1 MKFIQLPFANAKIA
15 FIKGNRS
22 VNGKRLLESIRKYGV
37 LRPIDIIPYGEIKDQ
52 NITLV
57 DIQTG
62 KVIENP
68 SDDYLVVL
76 DGQHRTFCKLQ
87 LFNEHRESQVE
98 NCNEDDCSDNS
109 INANL
114 YNACDLLGLHPLTF
128 ISILNSETKDWS
140 ANDFIDSAHVRNG
153 NDVIVKTVFTLKS
166 LGFSNSNIGRVLF
179 FDHKAMKP
187 AALADYVDGNID
199 LAADMQRERGL
210 EVLRLLVDKGFS
222 VNFLK
227 KRYMMEAIIKSYTS
241 GKFNDFLTKISYVSA
256 ETITNIEKDMTPINY
271 DDGDI
276 KKKIDACYK
285 ITSKQQDVVPFV
297 IDSSEE
303 RFMENLTFFQS
314 MASEIA
320 SKKKSKARSIR
331 SARNQ
336 DIKLEDVR

>member
-22 VNGKRLLESIRKYGV
+22 VNEKRLLESIRKYGV
-37 LRPIDIIPYGEIKDQ
+37 LSPIHIIPYGEIKDQ

-76 DGQHRTFCKLQ
+76 DGQHRTICKLQ

-114 YNACDLLGLHPLTF
+114 YNACDLMGLHPLTY
-128 ISILNSETKDWS
+128 ISILNSSTKDWS

-187 AALADYVDGNID
+187 AALADHVDGNID
-199 LAADMQRERGL
+199 LATDMQRERGL

-241 GKFNDFLTKISYVSA
+241 GKFNEFLTKISYVSA
-256 ETITNIEKDMTPINY
+256 EAIINIEKVMTPTSY
-271 DDGDI
+271 DNGGI
-276 KKKIDACYK
+276 KKAIDACYK
-285 ITSKQQDVVPFV
+285 ETCQQQDVVPFV
-297 IDSSEE
+297 INSSEE

-314 MASEIA
+314 MASEIV

>member
-1 MKFIQLPFANAKIA
+1 MEKKIEFTNSKIA

-22 VNGKRLLESIRKYGV
+22 VHEKRLLESISKYGV
-37 LRPIDIIPYGEIKDQ
+37 LHPIDVIPYGEIKDLNVTLIDVHTG
-52 NITLV
+52 NI
-57 DIQTG
+57 
-62 KVIENP
+62 IENP
-68 SDDYLVVL
+68 SDDYLVIL
-76 DGQHRTFCKLQ
+76 DGQHRTVCALN
-87 LFNEHRESQVE
+87 LFYGQQESQE
-98 NCNEDDCSDNS
+98 EGSNEGTCVKDF
-109 INANL
+109 INAKV
-114 YNACDLLGLHPLTF
+114 YNASDLMGLHPLTY
-128 ISILNSETKDWS
+128 ISILNSSTKDWS

-187 AALADYVDGNID
+187 AALADHVDGNID
-199 LAADMQRERGL
+199 LATDMQRERGL

-241 GKFNDFLTKISYVSA
+241 GKFNEFLTKISYVSA
-256 ETITNIEKDMTPINY
+256 EAITNIEKVMTPTSY
-271 DDGDI
+271 DNGGI
-276 KKKIDACYK
+276 KKTIDVCYK
-285 ITSKQQDVVPFV
+285 GICQQQDVVPFV
-297 IDSSEE
+297 INSSEE

-331 SARNQ
+331 GARNQ